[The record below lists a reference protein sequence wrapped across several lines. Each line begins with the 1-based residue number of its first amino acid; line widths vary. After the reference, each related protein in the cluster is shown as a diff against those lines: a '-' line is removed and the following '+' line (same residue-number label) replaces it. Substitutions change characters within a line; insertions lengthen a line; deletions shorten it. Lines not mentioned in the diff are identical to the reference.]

1 MDRQYQHS
9 SHSGRGR
16 RPEKG
21 RPANEPVDHA
31 LGRSKGGF
39 GTQLQ
44 LLSDGQGLVL
54 AVGAL
59 PGQAHESTQFER
71 VASSVRRIRQWL
83 RRHGIA
89 AVIAPK
95 RARGRRRRG
104 RPVSYDA
111 SRYRGRSAIECGIGV
126 LKECR
131 SVATRYE
138 KLALHYLGLVKLAI
152 IERYLRLLSTV
163 PNIGAT

>member
-1 MDRQYQHS
+1 MRTARLIGITGGSTVPTFEPLGQ
-9 SHSGRGR
+9 GR

-59 PGQAHESTQFER
+59 PGQAYESTQFER
-71 VASSVRRIRQWL
+71 VASSVRIRRRRGRPRQRPRHLGGAGAYHARRIRQWL

-111 SRYRGRSAIECGIGV
+111 SRYRG
-126 LKECR
+126 
-131 SVATRYE
+131 
-138 KLALHYLGLVKLAI
+138 
-152 IERYLRLLSTV
+152 
-163 PNIGAT
+163 